1 MVSFYTHSNWCQ
13 GKNGLVWIEP
23 LFCSALCCPA
33 RHLYTAQR
41 CWIQSYFCGFW
52 LRSKVRLSGIS
63 PFSVWLVLQTHA
75 QPVTTH
81 SLTHNAK
88 SSHVVTHVPS
98 LCVSHVDTH
107 NIFQLT
113 NIFFLTRQWRSELTS
128 YFCVERND
136 CWGAEGESKLSVSV
150 TSKAVELRKLVAF
163 KNSNGDILH
172 FCKLARHSEIVPLI
186 NSLKLWVMKS
196 TGSFGRTQTLPPLKL
211 SNLCTY

>member
-1 MVSFYTHSNWCQ
+1 MIVKKKKKVVSFYTHSNWCQ

-75 QPVTTH
+75 QPVATH

-113 NIFFLTRQWRSELTS
+113 NIFFFNTTVTFRA
-128 YFCVERND
+128 YFLFLRREEWLLR
-136 CWGAEGESKLSVSV
+136 GRGREQ
-150 TSKAVELRKLVAF
+150 AVCQRYIQGCRA
-163 KNSNGDILH
+163 
-172 FCKLARHSEIVPLI
+172 
-186 NSLKLWVMKS
+186 
-196 TGSFGRTQTLPPLKL
+196 
-211 SNLCTY
+211 

>member
-1 MVSFYTHSNWCQ
+1 MLDSELLLWLLVALQGSVKRYFPLLCLTCAADTCTACRYTLSYTQCKEQPRCHT
-13 GKNGLVWIEP
+13 
-23 LFCSALCCPA
+23 CSITL
-33 RHLYTAQR
+33 
-41 CWIQSYFCGFW
+41 
-52 LRSKVRLSGIS
+52 RLSCWHTQHL
-63 PFSVWLVLQTHA
+63 PAHK
-75 QPVTTH
+75 H
-81 SLTHNAK
+81 
-88 SSHVVTHVPS
+88 
-98 LCVSHVDTH
+98 
-107 NIFQLT
+107 
-113 NIFFLTRQWRSELTS
+113 FFLTRQWRSELTS

-136 CWGAEGESKLSVSV
+136 CWGAEGERKLSVSV